1 MKRGTKIA
9 ITIVTVL
16 ISVIVLAI
24 VVQKTGIF
32 EKTLETGKVQASSTS
47 LSTEGTVN
55 ADDGIMTLSVN
66 TSSWDTSKVTAY
78 TDSAGNVAPIP
89 KGYVASGVNGENTI
103 NGGLVIYEGTAAVT
117 SANVAEA
124 QKTRNQWVWIP
135 VSNPDRLYETT
146 NGVKKSKL
154 YVYTASGRASYENYN
169 LEPAIVPE
177 RDTTSTL
184 TNGGLTG
191 MTPDKLY
198 QQLQSQFNETIE
210 SIKKYGGFYIG
221 RYETGDLS
229 KTKPVVK
236 KLNEDI
242 HSQTW
247 YTMYSKVPYLAANSN
262 VGTNMLWGCLF
273 DETLQWLV
281 ERANKNYTYFVN
293 YSYAWGNYNDS
304 TFDYTKADGTTAKK
318 EKGTST
324 RVPTG
329 SSDYTKALNIYDLAG
344 NVWEWTLEGTGT
356 SCRVL
361 RGGSNWDLSSNYPA
375 SSRITWVAPTGSY
388 YNERVPCVPLYK
400 VALSPE
406 GDAPERFQTS
416 FEAVN

>member
-9 ITIVTVL
+9 IMVVTLLV
-16 ISVIVLAI
+16 IAIVLAI

-32 EKTLETGKVQASSTS
+32 AKTLETGKVQASSTT
-47 LSTEGTVN
+47 LNTEGSVD
-55 ADDGIMTLSVN
+55 AGIMALSVN
-66 TSSWDTSKVTAY
+66 TSSWDTSKVTAF

-117 SANVAEA
+117 SSNVAEA

-135 VSNPDRLYETT
+135 VSNPDRLYQTV

-154 YVYTASGRASYENYN
+154 YAYTASGRSSYENYN

-177 RDTTSTL
+177 RDTTSNL

-198 QQLQSQFNETIE
+198 QQLQSQFDETIE

-221 RYETGDLS
+221 RYETGNLS
-229 KTKPVVK
+229 QAKPVVQK
-236 KLNEDI
+236 MNEDI

-247 YTMYSKVPYLAANSN
+247 YTMYKKVPYLAANSN

-329 SSDYTKALNIYDLAG
+329 SSDYTKALNIFDLAG
-344 NVWEWTLEGTGT
+344 NVWEWTLEGAGT
-356 SCRVL
+356 SCRMG
-361 RGGSNWDLSSNYPA
+361 RGGCYWDLSSDYPA
-375 SSRITWVAPTGSY
+375 SARNVCYPTHCDAFR
-388 YNERVPCVPLYK
+388 RVPCVPLYK

-416 FEAVN
+416 FEVVN

>member
-1 MKRGTKIA
+1 MKRGKKIA
-9 ITIVTVL
+9 IMIVTLL
-16 ISVIVLAI
+16 IVSTIILAV
-24 VVQKTGIF
+24 VVQKTSIYA
-32 EKTLETGKVQASSTS
+32 KTLETGKIQASSTT
-47 LSTEGTVN
+47 LNTEGTVN
-55 ADDGIMTLSVN
+55 TDDGIMTLSAN
-66 TSSWDTSKVTAY
+66 TSSWDTNKVTVF

-89 KGYVASGVNGENTI
+89 KGYVASGVSGENTI

-117 SANVAEA
+117 SANAAEA

-135 VSNPDRLYETT
+135 VSNPDRLYETS

-198 QQLQSQFNETIE
+198 QQLQSQFDETIE

-221 RYETGDLS
+221 RYETGNLS
-229 KTKPVVK
+229 QAKPVVQK
-236 KLNEDI
+236 MNEDI

-304 TFDYTKADGTTAKK
+304 TFSYVNASGATVTK
-318 EKGTST
+318 EKDKSV
-324 RVPTG
+324 RIPTG
-329 SSDYTKALNIYDLAG
+329 SADYTKALNIYDLAG
-344 NVWEWTLEGTGT
+344 NVWEWTLEVSGA
-356 SCRVL
+356 SCRMN
-361 RGGSNWDLSSNYPA
+361 RGGCYWDQSSGWPACARLIGYP
-375 SSRITWVAPTGSY
+375 SFSY
-388 YNERVPCVPLYK
+388 EPRRVPCVPLYK

-406 GDAPERFQTS
+406 GDTL
-416 FEAVN
+416 